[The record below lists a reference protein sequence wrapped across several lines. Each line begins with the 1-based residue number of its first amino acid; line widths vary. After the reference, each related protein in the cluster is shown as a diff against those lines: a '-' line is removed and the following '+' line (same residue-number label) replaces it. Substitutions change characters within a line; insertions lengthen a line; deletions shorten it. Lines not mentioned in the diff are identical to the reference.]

1 MGLTLLSAPLGEPLT
16 LTEVK
21 SHLRVDHTADDALIA
36 IYLRA
41 AREYIDG
48 PGGFLGR
55 ALVRQS
61 WRLSL
66 DGFPTDEIRIPLPPL
81 SSVDAIRYD
90 DTSGDEQLVNSQ
102 NFWVDKASEPG
113 WIVRVDG
120 VDWPTTLDGVNT
132 VRVDFTA
139 GYAPGTNSPIDYG
152 ENIPF
157 NIKAAML
164 LMIGN
169 MYENREDNVV
179 GVISTRLS
187 NGAEYLLRRHKID
200 LSMA

>member
-1 MGLTLLSAPLGEPLT
+1 MALTRLSAPLGEPLT

-21 SHLRVDHTADDALIA
+21 SHLRVDHTEDDALIA
-36 IYLRA
+36 IYIQA
-41 AREYIDG
+41 AREFCDG

-55 ALVRQS
+55 ALVQQT

-66 DGFPTDEIRIPLPPL
+66 DGFPDAEIRIPLPPL
-81 SSVDAIRYD
+81 KSISAIRYD
-90 DTSGDEQLVNSQ
+90 DTSGDEQIVSSL
-102 NFWVDKASEPG
+102 NFYVDAASEPG
-113 WIVRVDG
+113 WVVPVSG
-120 VDWPTTLDGVNT
+120 VAWPTTLEGVNT
-132 VRVDFTA
+132 VRVDFIA
-139 GYAPGTNSPIDYG
+139 GYDPGTNSPIDYG
-152 ENIPF
+152 LNIPF

-169 MYENREDNVV
+169 MYANREDNVV
-179 GVISTRLS
+179 GVISTRLP